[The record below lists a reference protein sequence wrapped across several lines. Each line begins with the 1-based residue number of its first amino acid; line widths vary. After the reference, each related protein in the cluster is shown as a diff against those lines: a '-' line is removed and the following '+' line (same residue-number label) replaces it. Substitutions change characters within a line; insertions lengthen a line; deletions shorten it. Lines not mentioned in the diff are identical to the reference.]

1 MISFDLYSQERY
13 LNSLDDNPLSG
24 KRIFSSREKKPNNL
38 LTSSIIQNQSG
49 LILNNSNG
57 NINNKSFN
65 SYLYQQSPTIPSD
78 NYFKELNSSK
88 ESLEYDIKI
97 TTLKQKLQMLK
108 DENKITKNNINIIK
122 LRINKL
128 LNEEKI
134 SYRELENTKKRILKI
149 KENRAK
155 KYYKKN
161 LSKKNFNLNLNSIKY
176 NYLNSTRKNSKKR
189 IETGTGNKSQILF
202 KIKNNLNSNSKKNNS
217 FKINLNYKKFSEN
230 NLGLMSPKMGY
241 FLAKKGINNSYD
253 MIQENGDIDNNINY
267 KDYKMKSSI
276 FGKNINNKNKL
287 NLKSNM
293 KKNIIKKLQE
303 DEEKK
308 KKIEEEI
315 RQIEKEQ
322 YEMWIN
328 FNQNLNSG
336 STESNTNTNTSNE
349 K

>member
-38 LTSSIIQNQSG
+38 LSSSIIQTQSG

-108 DENKITKNNINIIK
+108 EENKITKNNINIIK

-134 SYRELENTKKRILKI
+134 
-149 KENRAK
+149 AK
-155 KYYKKN
+155 K
-161 LSKKNFNLNLNSIKY
+161 
-176 NYLNSTRKNSKKR
+176 
-189 IETGTGNKSQILF
+189 E
-202 KIKNNLNSNSKKNNS
+202 
-217 FKINLNYKKFSEN
+217 
-230 NLGLMSPKMGY
+230 
-241 FLAKKGINNSYD
+241 
-253 MIQENGDIDNNINY
+253 
-267 KDYKMKSSI
+267 
-276 FGKNINNKNKL
+276 
-287 NLKSNM
+287 
-293 KKNIIKKLQE
+293 
-303 DEEKK
+303 
-308 KKIEEEI
+308 
-315 RQIEKEQ
+315 
-322 YEMWIN
+322 
-328 FNQNLNSG
+328 
-336 STESNTNTNTSNE
+336 
-349 K
+349 

>member
-1 MISFDLYSQERY
+1 MISYDLYSRERY
-13 LNSLDDNPLSG
+13 LNSLDDNSLSS
-24 KRIFSSREKKPNNL
+24 KRIFSSRDKKPNDL
-38 LTSSIIQNQSG
+38 LSSSIIQAQSN

-57 NINNKSFN
+57 NINNKSIN
-65 SYLYQQSPTIPSD
+65 SYLYQQNPTIPSD
-78 NYFKELNSSK
+78 YHINELNLSK

-97 TTLKQKLQMLK
+97 ASLKHKLQMLK
-108 DENKITKNNINIIK
+108 EENKISKNNINIIK

-128 LNEEKI
+128 INEEKV
-134 SYRELENTKKRILKI
+134 SYRDLENTKKRILKI
-149 KENRAK
+149 KENREK
-155 KYYKKN
+155 NYYKKN
-161 LSKKNFNLNLNSIKY
+161 SSKKNINSNLSSIRNNYFNNK
-176 NYLNSTRKNSKKR
+176 RKSSKKS
-189 IETGTGNKSQILF
+189 IQTGQGNRSQILL
-202 KIKNNLNSNSKKNNS
+202 KLKNNLNSNSKKHKS
-217 FKINLNYKKFSEN
+217 FKINLNYKKFSES

-253 MIQENGDIDNNINY
+253 MIQENDDNCNY
-267 KDYKMKSSI
+267 NEYKMKSSI
-276 FGKNINNKNKL
+276 FGKTMKKNNNKPY
-287 NLKSNM
+287 LKSKM
-293 KKNIIKKLQE
+293 KNNIIKKLQE

-315 RQIEKEQ
+315 REIEKEQ

>member
-1 MISFDLYSQERY
+1 MI
-13 LNSLDDNPLSG
+13 N
-24 KRIFSSREKKPNNL
+24 IL
-38 LTSSIIQNQSG
+38 LTSSIIQTQSG

-97 TTLKQKLQMLK
+97 TALKQKLQMLK
-108 DENKITKNNINIIK
+108 EENKITKNNINIIK

-189 IETGTGNKSQILF
+189 IETGTGNKSQMLF

-253 MIQENGDIDNNINY
+253 MIQENGDINNNINY
-267 KDYKMKSSI
+267 KDYKMKSSF
-276 FGKNINNKNKL
+276 FGKNIKNNNKL

-315 RQIEKEQ
+315 REIEKEQ

-336 STESNTNTNTSNE
+336 STESNTNTNTSND